1 MAARGEGIELVEARF
16 SRQRYAPHRHDR
28 YMICRTDAG
37 VQGFTYRGVQ
47 EWSLHGEIVVLH
59 PDELHDGHAG
69 TEAGYAYQGAY
80 VEPAL
85 VAEAAVELTGR
96 PGPLPFAA
104 AAVSHSPRLA
114 ASLAYAFAAEP
125 APLALDSLVLNIAE
139 GLLDLDAGTAGPLPA
154 PTLDV
159 PAVARVR
166 DLIDADFA
174 RSIRSAELEA
184 VSGLSRFAL
193 ARQFRARFGVTPHR
207 YQVMRRLTHARD
219 RIQEGTSLAA
229 AAAEAGFADQAHF
242 SRWFKAGY
250 GLSPGRFAQLHR
262 AGSA

>member
-1 MAARGEGIELVEARF
+1 MAASSEGIELVEARF

-28 YMICRTDAG
+28 YVVCRTHAG

-47 EWSLHGEIVVLH
+47 EWSLHGQIVVLH

-80 VEPAL
+80 VDPAL
-85 VAEAAVELTGR
+85 VAEAAAELTGR

-104 AAVSHSPRLA
+104 AAVSRSPRLA

-139 GLLDLDAGTAGPLPA
+139 GLLELDAGTAGPLPA
-154 PTLDV
+154 PTLDL

-174 RSIRSAELEA
+174 RTIRSMELEA
-184 VSGLSRFAL
+184 ASGLSRFAL
-193 ARQFRARFGVTPHR
+193 ARHFRARFGVTPHR
-207 YQVMRRLTHARD
+207 YQVMRRLAEARG
-219 RIQEGTSLAA
+219 RIQAGASLAA
-229 AAAEAGFADQAHF
+229 AAAETGFADQAHF

-250 GLSPGRFAQLHR
+250 GLSPGRFAQLHQ
-262 AGSA
+262 AGRT